1 MELLC
6 VFASMA
12 ALFLFCA
19 FLTLRCGLHSALAP
33 LTALSAA
40 VLWLTLWGMAGPL
53 LAGAWILFAAFAA
66 LGIWALWP
74 CKGARPA
81 YAKLASPGAILFW
94 GMTAAFAVY
103 FFLRQPMAT
112 GFDELNLWATAV
124 KVTKVDNS
132 LYSTA
137 TLGTPWAVTQNPG
150 LPLLSEEGRHQPY
163 DERRPWGRLWVVD
176 PLDGTKEFLKRN
188 GEFTVNIALVDEGR
202 PVAGVVYVP
211 ATATLYFGAEGLG
224 AYRLADY
231 RDEATPAWAELTDA
245 ARRLPLAE
253 GRTDYVVVVSRS
265 HLSAETEAFIDEAR
279 RAHAD
284 VRTVPSGSSIKICL
298 VAEGTADVYPRLA
311 PTMEWDTAA
320 GHAVVRA
327 AGGDIVEAGNGA
339 TLRYNKRDLTNPYF
353 IVRRDA
359 NAPQS

>member
-1 MELLC
+1 MKHNYPFTAIVGQEQMKL
-6 VFASMA
+6 
-12 ALFLFCA
+12 AL
-19 FLTLRCGLHSALAP
+19 
-33 LTALSAA
+33 
-40 VLWLTLWGMAGPL
+40 
-53 LAGAWILFAAFAA
+53 ILNLINPA
-66 LGIWALWP
+66 LGGVLMFFEIP
-74 CKGARPA
+74 
-81 YAKLASPGAILFW
+81 LF
-94 GMTAAFAVY
+94 FAPSFY
-103 FFLRQPMAT
+103 EM
-112 GFDELNLWATAV
+112 D
-124 KVTKVDNS
+124 
-132 LYSTA
+132 
-137 TLGTPWAVTQNPG
+137 
-150 LPLLSEEGRHQPY
+150 LSEIPVLICTFYLG
-163 DERRPWGRLWVVD
+163 
-176 PLDGTKEFLKRN
+176 
-188 GEFTVNIALVDEGR
+188 

-245 ARRLPLAE
+245 GRRLPLAE

>member
-1 MELLC
+1 MENTKDLLC
-6 VFASMA
+6 LAVEAAVEAGRHIMA
-12 ALFLFCA
+12 VYDAPESQWEVERKA
-19 FLTLRCGLHSALAP
+19 DDSP
-33 LTALSAA
+33 LTRADREAHTAIAA
-40 VLWLTLWGMAGPL
+40 R
-53 LAGAWILFAAFAA
+53 LAG
-66 LGIWALWP
+66 
-74 CKGARPA
+74 
-81 YAKLASPGAILFW
+81 
-94 GMTAAFAVY
+94 T
-103 FFLRQPMAT
+103 
-112 GFDELNLWATAV
+112 
-124 KVTKVDNS
+124 
-132 LYSTA
+132 
-137 TLGTPWAVTQNPG
+137 G

-231 RDEATPAWAELTDA
+231 RDETTPAWAELTDA

-327 AGGDIVEAGNGA
+327 AGGDIVEAGSSA

>member
-1 MELLC
+1 MENTKDLLC
-6 VFASMA
+6 LAVGAAVEAGRHIMA
-12 ALFLFCA
+12 VYDAPESQWEVERKA
-19 FLTLRCGLHSALAP
+19 DDSP
-33 LTALSAA
+33 LTRADREAHTAIAA
-40 VLWLTLWGMAGPL
+40 R
-53 LAGAWILFAAFAA
+53 LAG
-66 LGIWALWP
+66 
-74 CKGARPA
+74 
-81 YAKLASPGAILFW
+81 S
-94 GMTAAFAVY
+94 
-103 FFLRQPMAT
+103 
-112 GFDELNLWATAV
+112 
-124 KVTKVDNS
+124 
-132 LYSTA
+132 
-137 TLGTPWAVTQNPG
+137 G

-163 DERRPWGRLWVVD
+163 DERCPWGRLWVVD

-279 RAHAD
+279 RVHAD

-327 AGGDIVEAGNGA
+327 AGGDIVEAGSGA

>member
-1 MELLC
+1 MENTKDLLC
-6 VFASMA
+6 LAVGAAVEAGQHIMA
-12 ALFLFCA
+12 VYDAPESQWEVERKA
-19 FLTLRCGLHSALAP
+19 DDSP
-33 LTALSAA
+33 LTRADREAHAAIAARLS
-40 VLWLTLWGMAGPL
+40 
-53 LAGAWILFAAFAA
+53 
-66 LGIWALWP
+66 
-74 CKGARPA
+74 
-81 YAKLASPGAILFW
+81 
-94 GMTAAFAVY
+94 
-103 FFLRQPMAT
+103 
-112 GFDELNLWATAV
+112 
-124 KVTKVDNS
+124 
-132 LYSTA
+132 
-137 TLGTPWAVTQNPG
+137 GTG

-163 DERRPWGRLWVVD
+163 DERSAWGRLWVVD

-245 ARRLPLAE
+245 GRRLPLAE

-327 AGGDIVEAGNGA
+327 AGGDIVEAGSGA

>member
-1 MELLC
+1 MENTKDLLC
-6 VFASMA
+6 LAVGAAVEAGQHIMA
-12 ALFLFCA
+12 VYDAPESQWEVERKA
-19 FLTLRCGLHSALAP
+19 DDSP
-33 LTALSAA
+33 LTRADREAHAA
-40 VLWLTLWGMAGPL
+40 IAAR
-53 LAGAWILFAAFAA
+53 LAG
-66 LGIWALWP
+66 
-74 CKGARPA
+74 
-81 YAKLASPGAILFW
+81 
-94 GMTAAFAVY
+94 T
-103 FFLRQPMAT
+103 
-112 GFDELNLWATAV
+112 
-124 KVTKVDNS
+124 
-132 LYSTA
+132 
-137 TLGTPWAVTQNPG
+137 G

-176 PLDGTKEFLKRN
+176 PLDGTKEFLKHN

-245 ARRLPLAE
+245 GRRLPLAE

>member
-1 MELLC
+1 MENTKDLLC
-6 VFASMA
+6 LAVGAAVEAGRHIMA
-12 ALFLFCA
+12 VYDAPESQWEVERKA
-19 FLTLRCGLHSALAP
+19 DDSP
-33 LTALSAA
+33 LTRADREAHTAIAA
-40 VLWLTLWGMAGPL
+40 R
-53 LAGAWILFAAFAA
+53 LAG
-66 LGIWALWP
+66 
-74 CKGARPA
+74 
-81 YAKLASPGAILFW
+81 S
-94 GMTAAFAVY
+94 
-103 FFLRQPMAT
+103 
-112 GFDELNLWATAV
+112 
-124 KVTKVDNS
+124 
-132 LYSTA
+132 
-137 TLGTPWAVTQNPG
+137 G

-163 DERRPWGRLWVVD
+163 DERCPWGRLWVVD

>member
-1 MELLC
+1 M
-6 VFASMA
+6 
-12 ALFLFCA
+12 
-19 FLTLRCGLHSALAP
+19 
-33 LTALSAA
+33 
-40 VLWLTLWGMAGPL
+40 
-53 LAGAWILFAAFAA
+53 
-66 LGIWALWP
+66 
-74 CKGARPA
+74 
-81 YAKLASPGAILFW
+81 
-94 GMTAAFAVY
+94 
-103 FFLRQPMAT
+103 
-112 GFDELNLWATAV
+112 
-124 KVTKVDNS
+124 
-132 LYSTA
+132 
-137 TLGTPWAVTQNPG
+137 
-150 LPLLSEEGRHQPY
+150 
-163 DERRPWGRLWVVD
+163 VD

-245 ARRLPLAE
+245 GRRLPLAE

-284 VRTVPSGSSIKICL
+284 VRTVPSGSSIKLCL

>member
-1 MELLC
+1 MENTKDLLC
-6 VFASMA
+6 LAVGAAVEAGRHIMA
-12 ALFLFCA
+12 VYDAPESQWEVERKA
-19 FLTLRCGLHSALAP
+19 DDSP
-33 LTALSAA
+33 LTRADREAHAA
-40 VLWLTLWGMAGPL
+40 IAAR
-53 LAGAWILFAAFAA
+53 LAGI
-66 LGIWALWP
+66 
-74 CKGARPA
+74 
-81 YAKLASPGAILFW
+81 
-94 GMTAAFAVY
+94 
-103 FFLRQPMAT
+103 
-112 GFDELNLWATAV
+112 
-124 KVTKVDNS
+124 
-132 LYSTA
+132 
-137 TLGTPWAVTQNPG
+137 G

-231 RDEATPAWAELTDA
+231 RDETTPAWAELTDA

-327 AGGDIVEAGNGA
+327 AGGDIVEAGSGA